1 MQRYDN
7 FVKTERNNAL
17 IFVKT
22 ERNNCSDFVKTERKE
37 FVLQFE
43 RNRIIAYF

>member
-1 MQRYDN
+1 MQRYNN
-7 FVKTERNNAL
+7 FVKTERNNAS